1 LRKITYTWEQRKLGD
16 ILLEKN
22 NRTSDFAS
30 NPLFSLTIEKGIT
43 SKTDRY
49 ERGFLVQKEGE
60 LFKIVGPEEFVT
72 NPMNLRFGALGYNK
86 NPFSI
91 SVSGY
96 YDVFSIDND
105 QCSAFWNAYFK
116 SPMALNK
123 FDNAATGSLI
133 EKRRVKYSTLTK
145 LTFLTPNSIEE
156 KIMIG
161 NCFRSLDGL
170 ITLHQRLGKNMTM

>member
-1 LRKITYTWEQRKLGD
+1 
-16 ILLEKN
+16 
-22 NRTSDFAS
+22 
-30 NPLFSLTIEKGIT
+30 
-43 SKTDRY
+43 
-49 ERGFLVQKEGE
+49 
-60 LFKIVGPEEFVT
+60 
-72 NPMNLRFGALGYNK
+72 
-86 NPFSI
+86 
-91 SVSGY
+91 
-96 YDVFSIDND
+96 
-105 QCSAFWNAYFK
+105 
-116 SPMALNK
+116 MALNK